1 MASGKN
7 KWVPRIVIE
16 ELEDI
21 KDEYRLESD
30 QEAFKELTKHARVG
44 REVKRI
50 ATLDVFGRKPTGP
63 LKVKKKTRSVFGE
76 GFL

>member
-1 MASGKN
+1 MASGKH

-21 KDEYRLESD
+21 KDEYKLESD
-30 QEAFKELTKHARVG
+30 QEAFQELTRHARIG
-44 REVKRI
+44 REVKRV
-50 ATLDVFGRKPTGP
+50 ASFDVFGRKPTGP
-63 LKVKKKTRSVFGE
+63 LKVKKNKRSVFGG